1 MTMSAEDSLDLG
13 LVLAP
18 ELFDA
23 KLFQCSPA
31 EVDVM
36 DPQHRLLLE
45 RGYGS
50 LHSAGYTRATLIRQ
64 TGVFL
69 GEPSPMSAVL

>member
-1 MTMSAEDSLDLG
+1 MTMSPEDSLDLG

-50 LHSAGYTRATLIRQ
+50 LHSAGYTRAKLIHSGS
-64 TGVFL
+64 GVFL
-69 GEPSPMSAVL
+69 G